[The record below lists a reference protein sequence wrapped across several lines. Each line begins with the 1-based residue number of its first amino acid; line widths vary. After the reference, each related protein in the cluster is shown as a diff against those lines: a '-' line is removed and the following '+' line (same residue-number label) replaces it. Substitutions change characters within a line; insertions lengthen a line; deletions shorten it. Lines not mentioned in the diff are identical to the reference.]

1 MDQTT
6 TARARPAG
14 DPVAG
19 LPAHLGRRLLVGL
32 DGSSASVTAL
42 DWAVRRAV
50 RTGGEVQ
57 LVGVVDDD
65 AGAMGSAYAQQSER
79 EHARLLSTTAA
90 RVAAEHPGVAVTTRL
105 VDGPVALALAGA
117 ASADDVVVV
126 GSDKTG
132 YARGRLYGVRSVQ
145 LAALVP
151 GALVVVPSADL
162 RLRDGIVVALDGT
175 ATSAELAEAGAEEA
189 SASGCRVSLVHAIP
203 AEGGPDTRHRGDQV
217 LHDALDAA
225 HAVDPGLEVTRH
237 LTSRR
242 PAEAIL
248 NLSRD
253 RALLVIGRSRRTPA
267 PGIGGTLHEVLINAN
282 VPVMILPGTPPNPGS
297 DAASA
302 SARPAIETEEAR
314 A

>member
-14 DPVAG
+14 DRVAG
-19 LPAHLGRRLLVGL
+19 LPEHLGRRLLVGV
-32 DGSSASVTAL
+32 DGSSASLAAL

-50 RTGGEVQ
+50 RTGAAVQ

-90 RVAAEHPGVAVTTRL
+90 RVAAEHPGVGVTTRL

-117 ASADDVVVV
+117 AGADDVVVV

-151 GALVVVPSADL
+151 GGLVVVPSADL
-162 RLRDGIVVALDGT
+162 RLRDGIVVAVDGT

-203 AEGGPDTRHRGDQV
+203 AEGGADARERGDQV
-217 LHDALDAA
+217 L

-242 PAEAIL
+242 PAEAVL

-267 PGIGGTLHEVLINAN
+267 PGIGGTLHEVLLNAN
-282 VPVMILPGTPPNPGS
+282 VPVMILPGTPPHPGS
-297 DAASA
+297 DDASA
-302 SARPAIETEEAR
+302 PARPATETEEAR

>member
-1 MDQTT
+1 MDETT

-14 DPVAG
+14 DLLAG
-19 LPAHLGRRLLVGL
+19 LPAHLTRRLLVGL
-32 DGSSASVTAL
+32 DGSSASATAL
-42 DWAVRRAV
+42 DWAVRRAM
-50 RTGGEVQ
+50 RTGAEVQ

-65 AGAMGSAYAQQSER
+65 AGAMGSGYAQQSER
-79 EHARLLSTTAA
+79 EHARLLSATAA

-117 ASADDVVVV
+117 ARADDVVVV

-151 GALVVVPSADL
+151 GPLVVVPSADL

-175 ATSAELAEAGAEEA
+175 ATTAEFAEAGAEEA

-203 AEGGPDTRHRGDQV
+203 AEGGPDARHRGDRV

-253 RALLVIGRSRRTPA
+253 RALLVIGRSRRTPP
-267 PGIGGTLHEVLINAN
+267 PGIGGTLHEVLLNAN
-282 VPVMILPGTPPNPGS
+282 VPVMILPGSSAPLGS
-297 DAASA
+297 DDASA
-302 SARPAIETEEAR
+302 SARPAIETEEA
-314 A
+314 